1 MSSTLQTVKSDL
13 DTAEKSITTLQGRT
27 LPLSVS
33 FDIDKIDAL
42 TDSSGSTDI
51 KAAFTPLSG
60 RGVAPVAG
68 NILRSG
74 NVIKNSQE
82 VTVIWSDYNSKTAY
96 YSFSYVIDNVL
107 KIFQTDAKTFVRVAK
122 TIVGGDVGAE
132 IEDLQDRVSIGKAP
146 VWITMTLESE
156 PHDPT
161 RDNIGDIIFF
171 EEGNYLKEVV
181 RGATGGPT
189 LGQTVDME
197 TGRLYVYGGNLC
209 KWEDGDF
216 VPFYLDD
223 INTLK
228 SKARYEYSLSKILA
242 LTDIS
247 GEPAVEEAF
256 TPTYDPEGSLAP
268 RVPKAGDL
276 LINGNNTVVVSE
288 GTQIFFSFTYQEEII
303 SMRVYGAGSS
313 FRFNVWKFP
322 AGTVYDFNSIDTL
335 TESSTADDI
344 KKALTPKIGDG
355 MRIPNSGDIM
365 LIGIEENPDTVSVL
379 YRYRNTFAYY
389 HNRLLTTIE
398 VEVEDD
404 SLRVV
409 KTISRNYVYDFDK
422 INALT
427 NASTFSDI
435 LHAFS
440 PLIMGS
446 YTLLPKTGDLLTS
459 GYDEAGDAARS
470 AKVIYHNGNSFAYCY
485 DGKHVTVKLVGK
497 LGNPDMRVEK
507 TVTDL
512 AEDGYEPKKYDYDKV
527 MALSN
532 DSTELNVN
540 EAFTPI
546 GGSEPST
553 PMPGDLLVSTDDRN
567 HVIILANTQTT
578 ASNAAINIK
587 YIYGNILRNISVRFN
602 PRFSISVADIEL
614 DKEVESGGALRITTS
629 KISVLVSG
637 GNGSYDLGVTF
648 QQLQEAITNNQLIM
662 GNIIG
667 ELYAA
672 YSSSSNV
679 TLMSV
684 AYLQNDWRSVLIT
697 IPKYSGTTATVTV
710 TTKLLTKFV
719 QMKYK
724 YNLKKIFALSS
735 SSGTEDI
742 EEAFTPTY
750 APDGNTA
757 MRLPQ
762 SGDLLEATNGATSVV
777 LKGLSKSFSFFYGDK
792 RRDITLS
799 GSAGNYKVAV
809 VVTPLDARVFDLDK
823 LNALTDESS
832 SEDIDEALGGNFP
845 TTGDLLK
852 GANESSWVIMSSS
865 ETFTY
870 HTGGKLRTLTV
881 SGGPGS
887 MTIEVEE
894 KEVESGGALRIT
906 TSKIS
911 VLVSGGNGSYD
922 LGVTFQQLQEAITN
936 NQLIMGNIIGELYAA
951 YSSSSNVTL
960 MSVAYLQNDWRSVLI
975 TIPKYSGTTATVT
988 VTTKLLTKF
997 VQIPYSFLSGEIGGT
1012 YDNVKMSDLLAANII
1027 QTDKGIAT
1035 LDTTSGYVLSLIV
1048 DGTLYVRCT
1057 IDYSDNRGLK
1067 LTARTETPIVIT
1079 QIDND
1084 FRTTQSQVDIGI
1096 SFDELKNTFFVMDKN
1111 GLLYY
1116 KGPTDHQNI
1125 IYISLFPYGESTTSF
1140 VNFAKLVIITDAGDG
1155 KINISPSGYQYKVP
1169 VLGSKDKLPAAV
1181 MPDSFIAGKGVTA
1194 IQTVTEL
1201 PQSPDSGTL
1210 YLIVP
1215 SETTTSEEQL

>member
-1 MSSTLQTVKSDL
+1 MANYSQLKQSVKNVIKQNGQQEITGDALQSVLISMITNLGMGDLYAGLAIPSTNPGTPDSNVFYIAVQQGTYTNFGGLTVGANDGLTILAYNGTWTKTATGTAMKTDITTLQGTINSLSSTLQTVKSDL

-27 LPLSVS
+27 IPLSVS
-33 FDIDKIDAL
+33 FDLDKIDAL

-60 RGVAPVAG
+60 IGVAPVAG

-82 VTVIWSDYNSKTAY
+82 VTVIWSDYESKTAY

-107 KIFQTDAKTFVRVAK
+107 NIFQTDAKTFVRVAK

-146 VWITMTLESE
+146 VWITMTLEGE

-161 RDNIGDIIFF
+161 KDNIGDIIFF

-209 KWEDGDF
+209 KWEDGEF

-242 LTDIS
+242 LTDTS
-247 GEPAVEEAF
+247 EESAVEEAF

-276 LINGNNTVVVSE
+276 LIDGNNTVVVSE

-303 SMRVYGAGSS
+303 SMRVYGGGSS

-398 VEVEDD
+398 VEGEDD

-409 KTISRNYVYDFDK
+409 KTISRNYVYDY
-422 INALT
+422 N
-427 NASTFSDI
+427 
-435 LHAFS
+435 
-440 PLIMGS
+440 
-446 YTLLPKTGDLLTS
+446 
-459 GYDEAGDAARS
+459 
-470 AKVIYHNGNSFAYCY
+470 
-485 DGKHVTVKLVGK
+485 
-497 LGNPDMRVEK
+497 
-507 TVTDL
+507 
-512 AEDGYEPKKYDYDKV
+512 KV

-532 DSTELNVN
+532 ESTELDIN

-567 HVIILANTQTT
+567 HLMFLTNTQTT

-587 YIYGNILRNISVRFN
+587 YIYGNILRNIAIRRN

-614 DKEVESGGALRITTS
+614 DKEV
-629 KISVLVSG
+629 
-637 GNGSYDLGVTF
+637 
-648 QQLQEAITNNQLIM
+648 
-662 GNIIG
+662 
-667 ELYAA
+667 
-672 YSSSSNV
+672 
-679 TLMSV
+679 
-684 AYLQNDWRSVLIT
+684 
-697 IPKYSGTTATVTV
+697 
-710 TTKLLTKFV
+710 KLE
-719 QMKYK
+719 YK
-724 YNLKKIFALSS
+724 YNLQKILALSS
-735 SSGTEDI
+735 SSSTEDI
-742 EEAFTPTY
+742 EEALTPTY

-809 VVTPLDARVFDLDK
+809 VVTPLDVRVFDLDK
-823 LNALTDESS
+823 LNALTNESTP
-832 SEDIDEALGGNFP
+832 EDIEDALGGNSP

-852 GANESSWVIMSSS
+852 GADESSWVIMSSS
-865 ETFTY
+865 ETFTYTFTY

-881 SGGPGS
+881 SGGQGS
-887 MTIEVEE
+887 QTIEVEE
-894 KEVESGGALRIT
+894 KEVEGVKDLAINAGATYDEASGTFTL
-906 TSKIS
+906 
-911 VLVSGGNGSYD
+911 N
-922 LGVTFQQLQEAITN
+922 GVTGLTADDMCTIINAGAFRPVADVEFRQYALNRQIKTN
-936 NQLIMGNIIGELYAA
+936 
-951 YSSSSNVTL
+951 
-960 MSVAYLQNDWRSVLI
+960 
-975 TIPKYSGTTATVT
+975 
-988 VTTKLLTKF
+988 
-997 VQIPYSFLSGEIGGT
+997 IPYAQNWYTLFYMSICMRYMFASCVLLEAVRFSNASDGGSMTISATGSGESMF
-1012 YDNVKMSDLLAANII
+1012 NECN
-1027 QTDKGIAT
+1027 
-1035 LDTTSGYVLSLIV
+1035 
-1048 DGTLYVRCT
+1048 
-1057 IDYSDNRGLK
+1057 
-1067 LTARTETPIVIT
+1067 
-1079 QIDND
+1079 
-1084 FRTTQSQVDIGI
+1084 
-1096 SFDELKNTFFVMDKN
+1096 
-1111 GLLYY
+1111 
-1116 KGPTDHQNI
+1116 
-1125 IYISLFPYGESTTSF
+1125 
-1140 VNFAKLVIITDAGDG
+1140 KLVKVFEILDFSKVTDLTRAFTGCTSLTTIRIRNLGRHLYIGD
-1155 KINISPSGYQYKVP
+1155 SPN
-1169 VLGSKDKLPAAV
+1169 LSKE
-1181 MPDSFIAGKGVTA
+1181 SI
-1194 IQTVTEL
+1194 
-1201 PQSPDSGTL
+1201 L
-1210 YLIVP
+1210 YLIQN
-1215 SETTTSEEQL
+1215 SAATSAITVTLHPTAYAMAIADTEIQNALQQKTFVSLAQAE

>member
-1 MSSTLQTVKSDL
+1 MDISTIKQKIAALEAEIVPNSVSPERVASILSDITSLVENMGYLGYEFFGVATPTASPSFDKDLTAKKYFYIAVQQGTYTNFGGLTVGANDGLTILAYNGTWTK
-13 DTAEKSITTLQGRT
+13 TATGTAMKTDITSLKTSVT
-27 LPLSVS
+27 NINTKILPLSVS
-33 FDIDKIDAL
+33 FDLDKIDAL

-51 KAAFTPLSG
+51 KEAFTPLSG
-60 RGVAPVAG
+60 IGVAPVAG

-82 VTVIWSDYNSKTAY
+82 VTVIWSDYDSKTAY

-146 VWITMTLESE
+146 IWITMTLEGE

-181 RGATGGPT
+181 RSATGSLT
-189 LGQTVDME
+189 LGQVVDME

-242 LTDIS
+242 LTDTS
-247 GEPAVEEAF
+247 EESAVEEAF

-276 LINGNNTVVVSE
+276 LIDGNNTVVVSE

-303 SMRVYGAGSS
+303 SMRVYSGGSS

-398 VEVEDD
+398 VEGEDD
-404 SLRVV
+404 SLSVV
-409 KTISRNYVYDFDK
+409 KTVSKNYVYDFDK
-422 INALT
+422 INLLT
-427 NASTFSDI
+427 NSSDFSDI
-435 LHAFS
+435 LHAFT

-459 GYDEAGDAARS
+459 GGYDEEGNAARS

-485 DGKHVTVKLVGK
+485 DGKHVTVKLVGE

-512 AEDGYEPKKYDYDKV
+512 AGTGYEPKKYDYNKV

-532 DSTELNVN
+532 ESTELDIN

-567 HVIILANTQTT
+567 HVIILANQQTT
-578 ASNAAINIK
+578 ASNAAINIR

-602 PRFSISVADIEL
+602 PRFSISVADIKL
-614 DKEVESGGALRITTS
+614 DKEVENNGALRITTS
-629 KISVLVSG
+629 NIANITTG

-662 GNIIG
+662 GNITG
-667 ELYAA
+667 EVYAA
-672 YSSSSNV
+672 EGDSNNV

-684 AYLQNDWRSVLIT
+684 AYLQNDWRSV
-697 IPKYSGTTATVTV
+697 
-710 TTKLLTKFV
+710 F
-719 QMKYK
+719 
-724 YNLKKIFALSS
+724 
-735 SSGTEDI
+735 
-742 EEAFTPTY
+742 
-750 APDGNTA
+750 
-757 MRLPQ
+757 
-762 SGDLLEATNGATSVV
+762 
-777 LKGLSKSFSFFYGDK
+777 
-792 RRDITLS
+792 
-799 GSAGNYKVAV
+799 
-809 VVTPLDARVFDLDK
+809 
-823 LNALTDESS
+823 
-832 SEDIDEALGGNFP
+832 
-845 TTGDLLK
+845 
-852 GANESSWVIMSSS
+852 
-865 ETFTY
+865 
-870 HTGGKLRTLTV
+870 
-881 SGGPGS
+881 
-887 MTIEVEE
+887 
-894 KEVESGGALRIT
+894 
-906 TSKIS
+906 
-911 VLVSGGNGSYD
+911 
-922 LGVTFQQLQEAITN
+922 
-936 NQLIMGNIIGELYAA
+936 
-951 YSSSSNVTL
+951 
-960 MSVAYLQNDWRSVLI
+960 I

-997 VQIPYSFLSGEIGGT
+997 VQIPYSLLSGEIGGT

-1057 IDYSDNRGLK
+1057 IDFSDNGGLK
-1067 LTARTETPIVIT
+1067 LTARTTTSIVVT

-1084 FRTTQSQVDIGI
+1084 FSTTQSQVDIGM
-1096 SFDELKNTFFVMDKN
+1096 SFDELKNTSFVMNKN

-1116 KGPTDHQNI
+1116 KIPADYQNI
-1125 IYISLFPYGESTTSF
+1125 IYTSLCPYGESTTSF
-1140 VNFAKLVIITDAGDG
+1140 VNFVKIVIITDAGDG
-1155 KINISPSGYQYKVP
+1155 KINITPSGYQYKVP
-1169 VLGSKDKLPAAV
+1169 VLDSKDKLPAAV
-1181 MPDSFIAGKGVTA
+1181 MPDSFIAGTGVTA

-1210 YLIVP
+1210 YLIMP